1 MDNIKISVDVNVHLS
16 EKTENFISSLVS
28 KLISAPAAP
37 TSSPAAPAVPAAPKT
52 EKPATVPAA
61 PKTEKPATVAAPAV
75 QAPAVQAP
83 AVQAPAVQAPAVQA
97 PAVQAPAA
105 KTELTINDVRSVVAS
120 KAATHRN
127 EIKSKLAE
135 LGAQNV
141 TTLDPSNYQAFVDYL
156 NSLN

>member
-37 TSSPAAPAVPAAPKT
+37 AAQATAAQAPKT
-52 EKPATVPAA
+52 EKPAPAA
-61 PKTEKPATVAAPAV
+61 HKTEKPATVAAPA
-75 QAPAVQAP
+75 A
-83 AVQAPAVQAPAVQA
+83 
-97 PAVQAPAA
+97 QAPAA